1 MRSLR
6 SSDTAQ
12 ETSIEMEELAVK
24 HTLFM
29 FSPTGGTARVAQ
41 ALMEPLAGVQET
53 VDLSDRQIDFGAL
66 SLSPED
72 VAWIAVP
79 SFAGRV
85 PVTAMERLSRI
96 QGGGARAVLVCV
108 YGNRA
113 YDDTLL
119 ELADGAKAAGFRVA
133 AAVAAVAQHSILSQF
148 GAGRPDER
156 DRCQLSEFGK
166 EIEKA
171 LTAEP
176 KEPVLPGS
184 RPYRAGGRG
193 GMIPRP
199 TERCNGCG
207 LCAARC
213 PVGAIDPQ
221 DPARIRADA
230 CIGCMRCK
238 AVCPQKARDAAAE
251 QLAGLAAKLEKACA
265 GRREN
270 ELFLPGQEK
279 EWS

>member
-1 MRSLR
+1 M
-6 SSDTAQ
+6 
-12 ETSIEMEELAVK
+12 K
-24 HTLFM
+24 HTLFI

-41 ALMEPLAGVQET
+41 ALTEPLGGAWET
-53 VDLSDRQIDFGAL
+53 VDLCDRRIDFDAVAL
-66 SLSPED
+66 SPAD

-96 QGGGARAVLVCV
+96 RGGGARAVLVCV

-133 AAVAAVAQHSILSQF
+133 AAVAAVAQHSILGRF
-148 GAGRPDER
+148 GAGRPDQQDR
-156 DRCQLSEFGK
+156 DELGTFGEK
-166 EIEKA
+166 IEAA
-171 LTAEP
+171 LAAASQEP
-176 KEPVLPGS
+176 TLPGN

-193 GMIPRP
+193 GMVPLP
-199 TERCNGCG
+199 TAQCSRCGA
-207 LCAARC
+207 CAAQC
-213 PVGAIDPQ
+213 PVGAIDPA
-221 DPARIRADA
+221 DPAQVDREA
-230 CIGCMRCK
+230 CIGCMRCV
-238 AVCPQKARDAAAE
+238 ALCPQKARAVATE

-270 ELFLPGQEK
+270 ELFL
-279 EWS
+279 